1 MNLKRKI
8 FTCLLAL
15 CLCFTPIVLSGC
27 IGGNDN
33 PGGDGGDGGDGGET
47 EIDVSDYI
55 QGLSTAYIED
65 ASVVN
70 EEIVA
75 KYKELGD
82 KILTVLANTYGANGL
97 DINTSSRVYT
107 NAEGENQPIMYNETL
122 KNSMA
127 QDEWE
132 WGNTETNVFSTSHKN
147 LFIQNMFEATLG
159 LNISNSYLSSSLETY
174 ASKVDHKGFFYY
186 EADAIAEYILNYI
199 IGDSVVAED
208 NEKFHDVNNN
218 GTFDYYYTITN
229 FENRERFQVL
239 NIISDFDNTNT
250 RAQGSTKS
258 AEWNKINF
266 GETDFST
273 WANVGGEVAYN
284 DSGLHVSYFIDGQY
298 DFNGAVHLGN
308 WIVDHRYD
316 QAELL
321 EMQLQDLSS
330 TKFWDKRYYVENEI
344 MLDAEGVE
352 GYVLFSC
359 FKNYVNTVY
368 YIVYSAVE
376 ELNWELAS
384 KATSSLSSIN
394 DYGLNLEGD
403 DSFTA
408 EYKNYKSTTILA
420 KTNCSMDAIAMA
432 FELDPSIT
440 ESISISLIAN
450 YVRTVNGEQV
460 ATKAKLGDVTVHP
473 GTINVDGTQGA
484 IEMYDLTLAEPDEYG
499 VHNTEF
505 YALGITQ
512 FDLKAVNLLSLGS
525 YTLQPS
531 TSFIGSSTEFS
542 DPTNDY
548 VEISFVINTDGY
560 SDAKFKFAFMTINV
574 E

>member
-65 ASVVN
+65 ASAVN

-82 KILTVLANTYGANGL
+82 KILTALANTYGEAGVEL
-97 DINTSSRVYT
+97 IST
-107 NAEGENQPIMYNETL
+107 NRTYFDDQGIERPIRYHETFQE
-122 KNSMA
+122 SMG

-159 LNISNSYLSSSLETY
+159 LNISNSDLSSSLNTY

-218 GTFDYYYTITN
+218 GTFDYYYAITN
-229 FENRERFQVL
+229 YNDFQRFKVI
-239 NIISDFDNTNT
+239 NIIKDFDNTNA
-250 RAQGSTKS
+250 RDQASAKST
-258 AEWNKINF
+258 EWNRINF
-266 GETDFST
+266 GETDFAAWDKIGENEPYT
-273 WANVGGEVAYN
+273 TEGLYAGYFFDGNFMYGGNLFVGERSKDYKY
-284 DSGLHVSYFIDGQY
+284 DQLEFLLYQY
-298 DFNGAVHLGN
+298 DNLESQ
-308 WIVDHRYD
+308 RY
-316 QAELL
+316 
-321 EMQLQDLSS
+321 
-330 TKFWDKRYYVENEI
+330 WDKRYISQNTRFINSGSTSNCIY
-344 MLDAEGVE
+344 
-352 GYVLFSC
+352 SC

-420 KTNCSMDAIAMA
+420 KTNCSIDAIAMA

>member
-27 IGGNDN
+27 IGGNEN
-33 PGGDGGDGGDGGET
+33 PGGDDDEET
-47 EIDVSDYI
+47 GIDISNYI
-55 QGLSTAYIED
+55 QGVSTAYIED
-65 ASVVN
+65 ASAVN
-70 EEIVA
+70 EEIVT

-82 KILTVLANTYGANGL
+82 KILIALSNTYGEKGAEL
-97 DINTSSRVYT
+97 IYT
-107 NAEGENQPIMYNETL
+107 NRTYFNDEGIELPIRYYETFQ
-122 KNSMA
+122 NSMG
-127 QDEWE
+127 QDEWA
-132 WGNTETNVFSTSHKN
+132 WGNTESNVFSTTNKN

-159 LNISNSYLSSSLETY
+159 LNISNSYLSSSLGTY

-199 IGDSVVAED
+199 IGESVVAED

-229 FENRERFQVL
+229 YEDLERFKVI
-239 NIISDFDNTNT
+239 NIIRDFDNSNA
-250 RAQGSTKS
+250 RAQASTKS
-258 AEWNKINF
+258 TEWNKINF
-266 GETDFST
+266 GEADFTT
-273 WANVGGEVAYN
+273 WDKIGDNEPYTADGLYAGYFFDGDFVYDGNFFLGERSKDYKC
-284 DSGLHVSYFIDGQY
+284 DQLEFLLYQY
-298 DFNGAVHLGN
+298 DNL
-308 WIVDHRYD
+308 DSQRY
-316 QAELL
+316 
-321 EMQLQDLSS
+321 
-330 TKFWDKRYYVENEI
+330 WDKRYISQNIRFINTGSIAKCLY
-344 MLDAEGVE
+344 
-352 GYVLFSC
+352 SC

-394 DYGLNLEGD
+394 DYGLSMGGD

-440 ESISISLIAN
+440 ESISISLYAN

-460 ATKAKLGDVTVHP
+460 ATKAKLGDVTVNP
-473 GTINVDGTQGA
+473 GLINMEGTQGA
-484 IEMYDLTLAEPDEYG
+484 TELYDLTLAEPDRFG
-499 VHNTEF
+499 AQSTEF

-531 TSFIGSSTEFS
+531 PSFIGSSTEFN
-542 DPTNDY
+542 DPTNDF